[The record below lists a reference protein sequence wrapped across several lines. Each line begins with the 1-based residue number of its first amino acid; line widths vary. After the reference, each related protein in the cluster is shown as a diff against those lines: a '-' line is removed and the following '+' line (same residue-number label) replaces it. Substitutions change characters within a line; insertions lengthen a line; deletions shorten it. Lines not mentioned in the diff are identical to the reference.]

1 MAEGWNRDRGCLH
14 FAMRGDELCD
24 RTKGTAAEFA
34 SQRIGARQDR
44 VHDPHQPHRLALLR
58 QLPID
63 AGMIAS
69 KGACADDGDVDGGV
83 FIQWALLGSEPS

>member
-14 FAMRGDELCD
+14 LAMLSEELCD
-24 RTKGTAAEFA
+24 RTKGTAAEFG
-34 SQRIGARQDR
+34 SERIGARQIR

-58 QLPID
+58 QLLID

-69 KGACADDGDVDGGV
+69 KGACADDGDGDGGV
-83 FIQWALLGSEPS
+83 VIQWALLGSEPS